1 MSTLN
6 NYISIKPIQSEEERL
21 EVYEEADKD
30 GNRHPL
36 MPTHVVKK
44 GEDIVGAFC
53 LYSPT
58 VYWWMHTQKVKGR
71 DSFSIFQTLSAL
83 LANDGVSK
91 FILPCEPESPYFS
104 LLSKKLSHHS
114 GTEGGD
120 WRLFINEA

>member
-6 NYISIKPIQSEEERL
+6 NYISIRPIQSEEERL

-44 GEDIVGAFC
+44 GKDIVGAFC

-71 DSFSIFQTLSAL
+71 DSFSIFQTMSAL

>member
-1 MSTLN
+1 MNTLN
-6 NYISIKPIQSEEERL
+6 SHLNIRQIQSEEERL
-21 EVYEEADKD
+21 EVYKEAEKD

-58 VYWWMHTQKVKGR
+58 VYWWMHTQKIKGR
-71 DSFSIFQTLSAL
+71 DSFSIFQIINAL
-83 LANDGVSK
+83 LSNDGVSK
-91 FILPCEPESPYFS
+91 FVLPCEPESPYFS
-104 LLSKKLSHHS
+104 LLSKKLNHHS

-120 WRLFINEA
+120 WRLFINVG

>member
-71 DSFSIFQTLSAL
+71 DSFSIFQTMGAL

-104 LLSKKLSHHS
+104 LLSKKLSYHS

>member
-6 NYISIKPIQSEEERL
+6 NYISIRPIQSEEERL

-71 DSFSIFQTLSAL
+71 DSFSIFQTMRAL
-83 LANDGVSK
+83 LANDAVSK

>member
-6 NYISIKPIQSEEERL
+6 NYISIRPIQSEEERL

-30 GNRHPL
+30 GNSHPL

-71 DSFSIFQTLSAL
+71 DSFSIFQTMSAL

>member
-36 MPTHVVKK
+36 MPTHVGKK

-71 DSFSIFQTLSAL
+71 DSFSIFQIMSAL

-91 FILPCEPESPYFS
+91 FILPCEPESAYFS

>member
-71 DSFSIFQTLSAL
+71 DSFSIFQIMSAL

-120 WRLFINEA
+120 WRLFINES

>member
-6 NYISIKPIQSEEERL
+6 NYISIRPIQSEEERL

-71 DSFSIFQTLSAL
+71 DSFSIFQIMSAL

>member
-6 NYISIKPIQSEEERL
+6 NYISIRPIQSEEERL

-71 DSFSIFQTLSAL
+71 DSFSIFQTMSAL

>member
-1 MSTLN
+1 MNMINLH
-6 NYISIKPIQSEEERL
+6 IKPIDSEEERL
-21 EVYEEADKD
+21 EVYKEAEKD
-30 GNRHPL
+30 GNRSL
-36 MPTHVVKK
+36 IMPSHVVKK
-44 GEDIVGAFC
+44 GSEILGAFC

-71 DSFSIFQTLSAL
+71 DSFSIFQTMSAL

>member
-6 NYISIKPIQSEEERL
+6 NYISIRPIQSEEERL

-30 GNRHPL
+30 GNRHTL
-36 MPTHVVKK
+36 MPTNVVKK

-71 DSFSIFQTLSAL
+71 DSFSIFQTMSAL

-120 WRLFINEA
+120 WRLFINES

>member
-1 MSTLN
+1 MINLH
-6 NYISIKPIQSEEERL
+6 IKPIDSEEERL
-21 EVYEEADKD
+21 EVYKEAEKD
-30 GNRHPL
+30 GNRSL
-36 MPTHVVKK
+36 IMPSHVVKK
-44 GEDIVGAFC
+44 GSEILGAFC

-71 DSFSIFQTLSAL
+71 DSFSIFQTMSAL